1 MSSEQA
7 SLPGKSAMPDEFSPR
22 HLGRRLLG
30 LVLLVALAAGAVSSL
45 PGLGTIRA
53 RFAEADPILL
63 VIIGLLKLCSCLSNV
78 VAFRDVFCRGMSWRF
93 SFELGMAEQAT
104 NVLLPTGGAGGL
116 ALGAWAL
123 RESGMSTEYIA
134 RRSVVFFVLTSIPN
148 FLCAAGVGPLL
159 LAGILPGEAPVVLT
173 AIFTVLAWL
182 VSLFVASLPV
192 LLRRV
197 RPREAQSGLGRKLR
211 SGLVAL
217 ANGIRDTGELLRAR
231 RWRAIGGAF
240 GYMGFD
246 TVALAVAFA
255 AFGPA
260 LPVGSL
266 IFAYVIGQLGGLI
279 PLPAGIGGTDG
290 GLIGAMVLYGSPL
303 SQAVAAVLAYRTF
316 QLAVPA
322 VLGTVAFVKLR
333 QRLSRSEDPG
343 TTCAP
348 LAHPRPEEGREHLA
362 A

>member
-1 MSSEQA
+1 MPSEKAAPPAA
-7 SLPGKSAMPDEFSPR
+7 SRLPDEFSFR

-30 LVLLVALAAGAVSSL
+30 LLLVIGLAAGAVSAL

-53 RFAEADPILL
+53 RFAQADPILL
-63 VIIGLLKLCSCLSNV
+63 AVIGLLKLCSCLSNV

-104 NVLLPTGGAGGL
+104 NVLVPTGGAGGL

-123 RESGMSTEYIA
+123 RQNGMSTEYIA

-148 FLCAAGVGPLL
+148 FLCAMVVGPLL
-159 LAGILPGEAPVVLT
+159 LAGVLPGQVPVILTAVLT
-173 AIFTVLAWL
+173 GLAWL
-182 VSLFVASLPV
+182 ISLLVAALPL

-197 RPREAQSGLGRKLR
+197 RPGPRQSALGRKLR
-211 SGLVAL
+211 TGLVAL
-217 ANGIRDTGELLRAR
+217 ANGIRDTGAILRAG

-246 TVALAVAFA
+246 TVALGVAFA

-260 LPVGSL
+260 RPVGLL
-266 IFAYVIGQLGGLI
+266 IFGYVIGQLGGLI
-279 PLPAGIGGTDG
+279 PLPAGVGGTDG

-316 QLAVPA
+316 QVAVPA
-322 VLGTVAFVKLR
+322 VLGTVAFAALR
-333 QRLSRSEDPG
+333 RRLNRSEDPG
-343 TTCAP
+343 ATCAA
-348 LAHPRPEEGREHLA
+348 LAEPGPAERRQRLA

>member
-1 MSSEQA
+1 V
-7 SLPGKSAMPDEFSPR
+7 
-22 HLGRRLLG
+22 LLG
-30 LVLLVALAAGAVSSL
+30 LVAGAVSSL

-53 RFAEADPILL
+53 RFAHADAVLL
-63 VIIGLLKLCSCLSNV
+63 VVIGLLKLCSCLSNV

-93 SFELGMAEQAT
+93 SFELGLAEQAT

-123 RESGMSTEYIA
+123 RQGGMSTEYIA

-148 FLCAAGVGPLL
+148 FLCAMVVGPLL
-159 LAGILPGEAPVVLT
+159 LAGILPGRAPVALT
-173 AIFTVLAWL
+173 AVFTGLAWL
-182 VSLFVASLPV
+182 VSLFVAALPV

-197 RPREAQSGLGRKLR
+197 RPRPSQSDLGRKLR

-217 ANGIRDTGELLRAR
+217 ANGIRDTGAILRAG

-255 AFGPA
+255 AFGSPR
-260 LPVGSL
+260 PVGPL
-266 IFAYVIGQLGGLI
+266 IFGYVIGQLGGLI
-279 PLPAGIGGTDG
+279 PLPAGVGGTDG

-316 QLAVPA
+316 QVAVPA
-322 VLGTVAFVKLR
+322 LLGTIAFAALR
-333 QRLSRSEDPG
+333 RRLSRSKNPSAA
-343 TTCAP
+343 CAP
-348 LAHPRPEEGREHLA
+348 LAEPGPAEGREPLA
-362 A
+362 V